1 MSVNSDI
8 ANRKKYLKE
17 LEAQIEEITERGNSE
32 LLALDVEIKQARKA
46 LKDLKVDIRNKM
58 HEKQDLEEGIE
69 QMREDMLMQ
78 VQRFDTG
85 LAYS

>member
-1 MSVNSDI
+1 VSVNSDI